1 MYLLLKKC
9 YLCGH
14 STKGLKL
21 WLYQDILPVRQFF
34 NQGFRLFSCQKVSTT
49 EMFTWILL

>member
-14 STKGLKL
+14 STECLKV
-21 WLYQDILPVRQFF
+21 WLCQGILPVE
-34 NQGFRLFSCQKVSTT
+34 LFQVFVHETCT
-49 EMFTWILL
+49 EC